1 MAYKT
6 TDLIKKS
13 LAAIEQR
20 KLIFY
25 DEIASYL
32 PCSRATFY
40 NHKLDKLD
48 DIKDAL
54 EKNRD
59 EIKSAL
65 RAKWYKSDNATL
77 QIALMRLVCT
87 DEERRKL
94 AINYQEVTGKDGVPL
109 FQSMTDDEILTKI
122 NKLTKSKS
130 KD

>member
-48 DIKDAL
+48 SIKESL

-59 EIKSAL
+59 EIKSSL

-77 QIALMRLVCT
+77 QLALMRLVCS
-87 DEERRKL
+87 DKERRKL
-94 AINYQEVTGKDGVPL
+94 AINYTELTGKDGATL
-109 FQSMTDDEILTKI
+109 FQSMTDEEILAKI
-122 NKLTKSKS
+122 NKLTESKS
-130 KD
+130 K

>member
-94 AINYQEVTGKDGVPL
+94 AINYQEVTGKDGEKL
-109 FQSMTDDEILTKI
+109 YGDMTEDDKKDLVNRIQ
-122 NKLTKSKS
+122 NASK
-130 KD
+130 